1 VNKDKLRERIATL
14 LIENSELRAKNK
26 HLEDCLYDIIDI
38 GFDGMGFA
46 ITKIGDC
53 DESQES
59 R

>member
-1 VNKDKLRERIATL
+1 VSKDKLKERIAIL
-14 LIENSELRAKNK
+14 LIENSELRDKNK
-26 HLEDCLYDIIDI
+26 HLEDCLFDIIDI

-53 DESQES
+53 DESEES

>member
-1 VNKDKLRERIATL
+1 MNKDKLRERIATL